1 MFLKHAGEMLG
12 VFEAEEVGGFADG
25 LTFMQKSGGSL
36 HDEVTN
42 DGGCCL
48 ARSLTY
54 KVTEIVGRKKQF
66 LGAITDGGQAKLTLP
81 SFAIIA
87 FQQVVKAFQ
96 QVIVGCGLRLELTFI
111 EHGAIFQYQFEV
123 SDDDAAQVFV
133 IRL

>member
-1 MFLKHAGEMLG
+1 MFLEHAGEVLG
-12 VFEAEEVGGFADG
+12 IFEAKEVGGFADG

-48 ARSLTY
+48 TRGLTD
-54 KVTEIVGRKKQF
+54 KVAEIVGRKKQF

-81 SFAIIA
+81 SFTIIVSE
-87 FQQVVKAFQ
+87 QVVKALQ
-96 QVIVGCGLRLELTFI
+96 QIIVGIGFGLKLALV
-111 EHGAIFQYQFEV
+111 EHRAILQYQFEV
-123 SDDDAAQVFV
+123 SNDDAAQVFV